1 MKSTKVVIRYARAF
15 LQHSLECKK
24 EEKVVEEMKQLY
36 FAIEEYSNLENFF
49 LDPILST
56 EKKLKIKRNIF
67 KDFSK
72 ETNDLLDLL
81 IKNKRD
87 AFLKMIALK
96 FIDLY
101 NNSKGIVPATVISAA
116 PLSIELEKE
125 IIKKADQ
132 LTPLKIKLKK
142 IIDPKILGGF
152 VLRVG
157 DLQYNASL
165 SNRLNIL
172 KRELVKS

>member
-15 LQHSLECKK
+15 LQYSLECKK

-81 IKNKRD
+81 IKNKRE
-87 AFLKMIALK
+87 AFLKMIVLK

-101 NNSKGIVPATVISAA
+101 NNSKGIVPATVISAV

>member
-1 MKSTKVVIRYARAF
+1 MRSTKVVIRYARAF
-15 LQHSLECKK
+15 LQYSLECKK

-81 IKNKRD
+81 IKNKRE
-87 AFLKMIALK
+87 AFLKMIAIK

-116 PLSIELEKE
+116 PL
-125 IIKKADQ
+125 
-132 LTPLKIKLKK
+132 
-142 IIDPKILGGF
+142 
-152 VLRVG
+152 
-157 DLQYNASL
+157 
-165 SNRLNIL
+165 
-172 KRELVKS
+172 

>member
-1 MKSTKVVIRYARAF
+1 
-15 LQHSLECKK
+15 
-24 EEKVVEEMKQLY
+24 MKQLY
-36 FAIEEYSNLENFF
+36 FAIGEYSNLENFF

-56 EKKLKIKRNIF
+56 EKKLKIKRTIF
-67 KDFSK
+67 KNFSK

-81 IKNKRD
+81 IKNKRE
-87 AFLKMIALK
+87 AFLKMIVLK

-132 LTPLKIKLKK
+132 LTPF
-142 IIDPKILGGF
+142 KIL
-152 VLRVG
+152 
-157 DLQYNASL
+157 SL
-165 SNRLNIL
+165 IHI
-172 KRELVKS
+172 

>member
-1 MKSTKVVIRYARAF
+1 MKSTKVVLRYAKAF
-15 LQHSLECKK
+15 LQQSLECKK
-24 EEKVVEEMKQLY
+24 EEIVVKEMQQLY
-36 FAIEEYSNLENFF
+36 AAIEEHSNLENFF
-49 LDPILST
+49 SDPILSA
-56 EKKLKIKRNIF
+56 EKKLKIKQNLF
-67 KDFSK
+67 KSFSK
-72 ETNDLLDLL
+72 ETNGLLDLL
-81 IKNKRD
+81 IKKKRE

-101 NNSKGIVPATVISAA
+101 NKNKGIIPATVISAA
-116 PLSIELEKE
+116 PLSIESEKE
-125 IIKKADQ
+125 ILKKADQ
-132 LTPLKIKLKK
+132 LTSFKIKLKK
-142 IIDPKILGGF
+142 VIDPKILGGF

>member
-1 MKSTKVVIRYARAF
+1 
-15 LQHSLECKK
+15 
-24 EEKVVEEMKQLY
+24 MKQLY
-36 FAIEEYSNLENFF
+36 FAIGEYSNLENFF

-81 IKNKRD
+81 IKNKRE
-87 AFLKMIALK
+87 AFLKMIVLK

-101 NNSKGIVPATVISAA
+101 NNSKGIVPATVISSA

-132 LTPLKIKLKK
+132 LTPFKIKLKK

>member
-1 MKSTKVVIRYARAF
+1 MKIFRNQRESMKPMED
-15 LQHSLECKK
+15 LEK
-24 EEKVVEEMKQLY
+24 
-36 FAIEEYSNLENFF
+36 
-49 LDPILST
+49 
-56 EKKLKIKRNIF
+56 
-67 KDFSK
+67 
-72 ETNDLLDLL
+72 
-81 IKNKRD
+81 
-87 AFLKMIALK
+87 
-96 FIDLY
+96 
-101 NNSKGIVPATVISAA
+101 
-116 PLSIELEKE
+116 SIELEKE

-132 LTPLKIKLKK
+132 LTPFKIKLKK